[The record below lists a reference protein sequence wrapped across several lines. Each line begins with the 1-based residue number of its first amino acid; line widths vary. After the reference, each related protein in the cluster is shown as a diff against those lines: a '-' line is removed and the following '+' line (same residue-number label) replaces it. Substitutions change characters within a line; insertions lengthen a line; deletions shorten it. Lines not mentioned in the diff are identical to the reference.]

1 MSLTIND
8 PNSLT
13 DYEKNLPD
21 EIINIIFEY
30 ANIHCKTCKKTIQI
44 TDKNNWVYLRKHWYC
59 RRKCFE
65 FI

>member
-1 MSLTIND
+1 MSIFY
-8 PNSLT
+8 SI
-13 DYEKNLPD
+13 YLPD